1 MTAAGAVGLNGGM
14 EDDHPTRSDLP
25 WPLTDAEALRAE
37 LLAAY
42 GEPSRGHHGTR
53 HLAEVLARLDEL
65 AAAGTAFERTPVLL
79 AAWFH
84 DAVYDGERDAE
95 ERSATWA
102 EDALPAHADPATVA
116 EVARLVRITE
126 HHRPEPDD
134 ANGCALSDAD
144 LSILAAGRERYDEYV
159 AAVRTEYAHLSDE
172 VFAAGRA
179 DVLRALAATPAL
191 FRTAYGHQ
199 RWEEAARANMAR
211 ELAALAAASPRPEPS
226 S

>member
-14 EDDHPTRSDLP
+14 EDDHPDLTDLP
-25 WPLTDAEALRAE
+25 WPLSGADALRDE

-42 GEPSRGHHGTR
+42 ADPSRGHHGTR
-53 HLAEVLARLDEL
+53 HLAEVLRRLDEL
-65 AAAGTAFERTPVLL
+65 AAAGATYERTPVLL

-102 EDALPAHADPATVA
+102 EDALPAHADAATVA
-116 EVARLVRITE
+116 EVARLVRLTE
-126 HHRPEPDD
+126 HHRPEPAD

-144 LSILAAGRERYDEYV
+144 LSILAAPRERYDEYV
-159 AAVRTEYAHLSDE
+159 AAVRAEYAHLADD

-179 DVLRALAATPAL
+179 EVLRALTDTPTL
-191 FRTAYGHQ
+191 FRTAHG
-199 RWEEAARANMAR
+199 RSTWEQAARDNVTR
-211 ELAALAAASPRPEPS
+211 ELAGLP
-226 S
+226 

>member
-1 MTAAGAVGLNGGM
+1 MTAAGAVGLNTGM
-14 EDDHPTRSDLP
+14 EDDHPDLTDLP
-25 WPLTDAEALRAE
+25 WPLSGAEALRDE

-42 GEPSRGHHGTR
+42 ADPSRGHHGTR

-65 AAAGTAFERTPVLL
+65 AAAGTSYDRTPVLL

-102 EDALPAHADPATVA
+102 EDALPTHTDPATVA
-116 EVARLVRITE
+116 EVARLVRLTE
-126 HHRPEPDD
+126 RHRPEPAD

-144 LSILAAGRERYDEYV
+144 LSILAAPRERYDEYV
-159 AAVRTEYAHLSDE
+159 AAVRSEYAHLTDD

-179 DVLRALAATPAL
+179 EVLRALTAAPEL
-191 FRTAYGHQ
+191 FRTAHGRT
-199 RWEEAARANMAR
+199 RWEEPARVNVAR
-211 ELAALAAASPRPEPS
+211 ELAGLPA
-226 S
+226 